1 MAWALA
7 DLGEFDEGMAVAR
20 EAVRRAEARAQP
32 WGIFHAN
39 WALAVVYLVRGD
51 HESALEP
58 LDHMRR
64 IGREGEAMGFP
75 RITDALSGLGHT
87 LAGRPAEAVSYL
99 EKSFAILGPEHAF
112 LTSQHTR
119 YLADAYL
126 RCGRLDDALSMAT
139 KALEVSQRLQQVGKH
154 AYALKGRGDVSAASG
169 DHRDAIDLYE
179 RALSLAERCEMRP
192 LIAHCHS
199 ALAEAHR
206 RAGHDELVGPHFTC
220 AQSMYEAMGMRLWS
234 RAR

>member
-32 WGIFHAN
+32 WGTFHAY
-39 WALAVVYLVRGD
+39 WALAFLCLTRGD
-51 HESALEP
+51 HELAIQP
-58 LDHMRR
+58 LAHMRR
-64 IGREGEAMGFP
+64 IVRETDAITLP
-75 RITDALSGLGHT
+75 RITDAMIGLGHV
-87 LAGRPAEAVSYL
+87 LAGRPAEAVAHL
-99 EKSFAILGPEHAF
+99 EKSFATLGPQHAF
-112 LTSQHTR
+112 LVCQDTN

-126 RCGRLDDALSMAT
+126 RCGRLDESLSMAT
-139 KALEVSQRLQQVGKH
+139 KALEVTQRLEHVGRQ
-154 AYALKGRGDVSAASG
+154 AYALKTRGDVAAASG
-169 DHRDAIDLYE
+169 DHRGAIELHQ

-199 ALAEAHR
+199 GLAEAHR
-206 RAGHDELVGPHFTC
+206 RAGHDELVGQHFTR

-234 RAR
+234 RA